1 MSGPL
6 DKLETPAW
14 VILFIAVISFAVWIR
29 ITNPPVAARS
39 PDERCYMNYA
49 RLAVQQPLTSPRDM
63 VVKYN
68 RNPADWTYPIPLRIG
83 YTYLIASVIEVFKL
97 TPERAGVAVSIGSSI
112 LQFAMVALFGLRFF
126 NRWTVLTAL
135 TLLSVCPQDLAVAR
149 RVLGDGASGCA
160 AMIFLWLCAEIS
172 IRPRARL
179 WFAALWIWGAF
190 FLLLKESGVF
200 FFGFCVLGI
209 AIQSWRRSRSWKP
222 AAWIF
227 AGAAITGL
235 CGFALMALLCGG
247 VTAALDTVR
256 HSAQAAPTN
265 LYGALYQSGPWYSFP
280 LGLWVL
286 SPLTAVACG
295 AGLIALIL
303 PRDSLGDVL
312 ALDRRQRDFALGLGA
327 LIVLV
332 LVAATL
338 PPALKNLRYISFIVG
353 PWYLMAALGL
363 SYIVVRLRDA
373 LGPRARAPVLAL
385 AVCAVLLS
393 CWSDF
398 SRYCDVFLR
407 RGVPDLNIRQVVES
421 PFEPGS

>member
-14 VILFIAVISFAVWIR
+14 VVLFVAVFSFAAWLR

-49 RLAVQQPLTSPRDM
+49 RLAVEQPLTSPRDM
-63 VVKYN
+63 VSRYN

-83 YTYLIASVIEVFKL
+83 YTYLLASVIDLFRL
-97 TPERAGVAVSIGSSI
+97 TPERAGVAVSTGSSI
-112 LQFAMVALFGLRFF
+112 LEFAMVALFGLRFF
-126 NRWTVLTAL
+126 NRWTVLAAL
-135 TLLSVCPQDLAVAR
+135 ALLSVCPQDLAVAR

-179 WFAALWIWGAF
+179 WYTALWLVGAF
-190 FLLLKESGVF
+190 LLLLKESGVF
-200 FFGFCVLGI
+200 FLGFCVLGL
-209 AIQSWRRSRSWKP
+209 AVQSWRRSRSWKP

-227 AGAAITGL
+227 AGAALTGI
-235 CGFALMALLCGG
+235 CSFALMAVLCGG
-247 VTAALDTVR
+247 TAAALDTVR
-256 HSAQAAPTN
+256 HSAQAAPAN
-265 LYGALYQSGPWYSFP
+265 PYGALYQSGPWYSFP

-286 SPLTAVACG
+286 SPLTASGCG
-295 AGLIALIL
+295 VGLIALIL

-312 ALDRRQRDFALGLGA
+312 SLDRRQRDFALGIGA

-332 LVAATL
+332 LIAATL

-353 PWYLMAALGL
+353 PWYLMAALGWT
-363 SYIVVRLRDA
+363 YITVRLTNA

-385 AVCAVLLS
+385 AACVLLLS

-398 SRYCDVFLR
+398 SRYCDLFLSR
-407 RGVPDLNIRQVVES
+407 AVPDLNIRQVVES
-421 PFEPGS
+421 PFEQGS